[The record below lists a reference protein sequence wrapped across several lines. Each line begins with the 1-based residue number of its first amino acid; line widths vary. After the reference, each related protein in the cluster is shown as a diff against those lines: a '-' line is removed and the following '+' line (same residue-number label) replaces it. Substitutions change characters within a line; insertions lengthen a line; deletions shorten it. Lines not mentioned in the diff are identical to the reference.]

1 MKTKIFKGQCSH
13 FRDIFPLMLTNW
25 SLAIDKFDNEWQ
37 FQKTQDILNLKN
49 DTFFLIVTKKIHH
62 WHFLVENCQI
72 KVETLYPWLLCNW
85 YISLFSLEWFISLLI
100 SCYYPRCNIWQLNFQ
115 VKDFMEKS
123 IRRLRLHLLEILK
136 DNSWSRLLEFK
147 KSDWMRLK
155 CCSRCILIISLAKK
169 APHKNH

>member
-1 MKTKIFKGQCSH
+1 MPFEFHDNILGCYVI
-13 FRDIFPLMLTNW
+13 DIF
-25 SLAIDKFDNEWQ
+25 
-37 FQKTQDILNLKN
+37 
-49 DTFFLIVTKKIHH
+49 
-62 WHFLVENCQI
+62 
-72 KVETLYPWLLCNW
+72 
-85 YISLFSLEWFISLLI
+85 SLFSLEWFISLLI
-100 SCYYPRCNIWQLNFQ
+100 SCCYPRCNIWQLNFQ

-169 APHKNH
+169 APHKNHKVPNIYKRYFIKDGCFIIYRSSSILKCLSLQLE